1 MQSKKKLKGKPYP
14 DQIDYVIK
22 RLKFD
27 KSRAYYIGDMYVDYK
42 ASKNSKINFI
52 FANYGYGREF
62 KSYDK
67 RIRKFEEIF
76 NFLV

>member
-1 MQSKKKLKGKPYP
+1 
-14 DQIDYVIK
+14 
-22 RLKFD
+22 
-27 KSRAYYIGDMYVDYK
+27 MYVDYK